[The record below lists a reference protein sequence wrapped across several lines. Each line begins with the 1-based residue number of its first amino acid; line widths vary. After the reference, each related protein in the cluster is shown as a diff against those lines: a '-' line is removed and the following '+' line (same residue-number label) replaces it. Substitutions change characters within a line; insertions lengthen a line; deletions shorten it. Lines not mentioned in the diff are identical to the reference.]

1 MKIAITGKGG
11 VGKTTLTSLLA
22 CHYAAQGRPVLAI
35 DADPSPCLGPALGFP
50 ADKLLELVPIAEMR
64 ELIAERTGSSLGE
77 AAGNFFKLN
86 PRVADLPDR
95 FSREHNGI
103 RLLLLG
109 AVQQGG
115 SGCICPA
122 STLLKQLVRHVML
135 ARDEVVLLD
144 LYAGVEHLGRGTAE
158 AVNVML
164 AVAEPTHRSLRTV
177 AQIKVLA
184 ADIGVE
190 NLLLVGNKASSEA
203 DRRFFAE
210 HAPGIPLIGCLDA
223 SSEAVIADR
232 SGQVLHAL
240 DRRLAT
246 DVAAIADRIESALA
260 GAERVEEGRLEHHV

>member
-22 CHYAAQGRPVLAI
+22 HHYVSRGRPVLAI

-50 ADKLLELVPIAEMR
+50 AEKLQALSPIAEMR
-64 ELIAERTGSSLGE
+64 ELIAERTGTTLGE
-77 AAGNFFKLN
+77 AASKFFKLN
-86 PRVADLPDR
+86 PRVSDLPDQ
-95 FSREHNGI
+95 FSQVHNDI

-115 SGCICPA
+115 AGCICPA
-122 STLLKQLVRHVML
+122 STLLKQLVRHVL
-135 ARDEVVLLD
+135 LQRDEVVLLD

-158 AVNVML
+158 TVDVML

-184 ADIGVE
+184 ADIGIE
-190 NLLLVGNKASSEA
+190 NLLLVGNKASSAE

-210 HAPGIPLIGCLDA
+210 NAPDIPLLGCLDA
-223 SSEAVIADR
+223 SPAAMAADR
-232 SGQVLHAL
+232 SGQVLFAL
-240 DRRLAT
+240 DRQLAQS
-246 DVAAIADRIESALA
+246 VAAIADGMERTLLARGKEIE
-260 GAERVEEGRLEHHV
+260 HV